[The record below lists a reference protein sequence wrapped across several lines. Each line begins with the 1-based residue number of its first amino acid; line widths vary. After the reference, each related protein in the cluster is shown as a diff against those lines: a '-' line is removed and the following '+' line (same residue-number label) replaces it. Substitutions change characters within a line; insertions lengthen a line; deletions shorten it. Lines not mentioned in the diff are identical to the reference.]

1 MPGMK
6 TIKDRIEDVIATYEI
21 GDVFFTH
28 DFKGRAYDMM
38 GKYTPHTN
46 AIALRLKMSPYT
58 IRIGKQTWRRIE

>member
-6 TIKDRIEDVIATYEI
+6 TIKEKIEELIKTYDI
-21 GDVFFTH
+21 GDEFFTH
-28 DFKGRAYDMM
+28 DFKGKAFDEM